1 MPNPARRRESEAARD
16 EPMVLMPAAIT
27 TNMRKAGERV
37 GMSLTIC
44 EVPYLDRLYK
54 ALIEAWRKEQEDDE

>member
-1 MPNPARRRESEAARD
+1 
-16 EPMVLMPAAIT
+16 MVLMPAAIT